1 MPQIQPNANPV
12 ASLASSN
19 SNQDSLILGAG
30 DWGVFQVKT
39 TPDSQIQVRGVNPSD
54 INGDVPAVTYGTI
67 TVYGSNSPA
76 DLTREPTA
84 SGASWVQV
92 KDTTGAGI
100 SFTALGGSVILD
112 TYAIIAVR
120 RVGGTG
126 SVQAIIRSNIN
137 K

>member
-1 MPQIQPNANPV
+1 MPQIQPNSKPV

-19 SNQDSLILGAG
+19 FNQDSLILGAG

-39 TPDSQIQVRGVNPSD
+39 TPDNQIQVRPVNTAN
-54 INGDVPAVTYGTI
+54 INGDSPSITFGTVT
-67 TVYGSNSPA
+67 VFGSNSPA

-112 TYAIIAVR
+112 TYALIAVR